1 MFAEDEARLLIDTAR
16 TTADLDAMVE
26 RRAAGAPL
34 EQVLGYA
41 EFCGISIRLLPGVFV
56 PRRRTEFLVRQAV
69 ELAPSRPV
77 VVDLCCGSGAIGCA
91 LAALLPDVEVYAVDI
106 DPVATQ
112 CARTNLAVCNGQVFE
127 GDLYEP
133 LPSGLTDRVDLLIA
147 NAPYVP
153 TASLGFM
160 PAEARD
166 HEPRLALDGGLD
178 GLAVQRRV
186 AAGASGWLR
195 PGGRLLIEVS
205 EHQAGA
211 AAEMLVAHGLDPRVV
226 TSKDSEAT
234 VVVASRPA

>member
-1 MFAEDEARLLIDTAR
+1 
-16 TTADLDAMVE
+16 MVE

-41 EFCGISIRLLPGVFV
+41 EFCGITIRLLPGVFV
-56 PRRRTEFLVRQAV
+56 PRRRTEFLVHQAV
-69 ELAPSRPV
+69 ELAPRRPV

-91 LAALLPDVEVYAVDI
+91 LAALLPKVELYAVDI
-106 DPVATQ
+106 DPIAVE
-112 CARTNLAVCNGQVFE
+112 CARTNLASSNGQVFE

-133 LPSGLTDRVDLLIA
+133 LPSRLTDRVDVLIA

-186 AAGASGWLR
+186 AAGASSWLR

-205 EHQAGA
+205 ERQAGA
-211 AAEMLVAHGLDPRVV
+211 AAEMLVAHRLAPRVV
-226 TSKDSEAT
+226 ISKDSETTVIVAT
-234 VVVASRPA
+234 RPPQTA

>member
-1 MFAEDEARLLIDTAR
+1 
-16 TTADLDAMVE
+16 MVE

-41 EFCGISIRLLPGVFV
+41 EFCGITIRLLPGVFV
-56 PRRRTEFLVRQAV
+56 PRRRTEFLVHQAV
-69 ELAPSRPV
+69 ELAPRRPV

-91 LAALLPDVEVYAVDI
+91 LAALLPKVELYAVDI
-106 DPVATQ
+106 DPIAVE
-112 CARTNLAVCNGQVFE
+112 CARTNLASSNGQVFE

-133 LPSGLTDRVDLLIA
+133 LPRRLTDRVDLLIA

-166 HEPRLALDGGLD
+166 HEQRLALDGGLD
-178 GLAVQRRV
+178 GLVVQRRV
-186 AAGASGWLR
+186 AAGASSWLR

-205 EHQAGA
+205 ERQAGA
-211 AAEMLVAHGLDPRVV
+211 AAEMLVAHRLAPRVV
-226 TSKDSEAT
+226 ISKDSETTVIVAT
-234 VVVASRPA
+234 RPPQTA